1 MDTAGKAAQ
10 PSEESKR
17 KLRAMAEGK

>member
-17 KLRAMAEGK
+17 KLRAMADGK